1 MDTCVNFELDLIVCF
16 PLCILW
22 PTYHLAQYR
31 QVKSL
36 GSVGPQF
43 LNHRLTWC
51 QPGWVPKVRACGSL
65 AEWDIFLDSS
75 RAEGIWHTWD
85 STSLSVTRVSSDC
98 LLVLSDTA
106 LRLEAAHLEQCLLAS
121 GTSRIVALFRWLR
134 LSWSLFACTP
144 LMIESIKCHRGLYI
158 HSPLE

>member
-1 MDTCVNFELDLIVCF
+1 MAHLSSGTVSVVIGICRTSVSESSSDLVST
-16 PLCILW
+16 W
-22 PTYHLAQYR
+22 
-31 QVKSL
+31 L
-36 GSVGPQF
+36 GSQSKSMWIPCRVG
-43 LNHRLTWC
+43 H
-51 QPGWVPKVRACGSL
+51 
-65 AEWDIFLDSS
+65 FLDSS

-98 LLVLSDTA
+98 LLALSDTA

-121 GTSRIVALFRWLR
+121 GTSRIVALFRWLW